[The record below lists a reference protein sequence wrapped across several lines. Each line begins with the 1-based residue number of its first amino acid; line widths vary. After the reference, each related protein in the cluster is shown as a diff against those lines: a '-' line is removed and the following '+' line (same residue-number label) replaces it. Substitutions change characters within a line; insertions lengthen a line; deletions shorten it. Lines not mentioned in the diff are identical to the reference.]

1 MQLEIIISDQYVPY
15 LNLAVEQSLVNE
27 NPSDTAI
34 MYLWKN
40 YRTVVIGLN
49 QNPYTECNVEQ
60 LLKDGGYLMRRTTGG
75 GAVYHDLGNLN
86 FSFVAPERIYDQTRQ
101 FSVLQ
106 QALRTYGLETEISGR
121 NDLLYQGR
129 KFSGNAFS
137 AGKKNRLHHGTL
149 LIRTEVEQLQR
160 YLKVKPSKLHKH
172 GVASVES
179 RIINLSEVADITS
192 ENVVT
197 PLVDAFQDIYGEKA
211 RIRPFSECCT
221 ESVRTAAGNFASE
234 EFLFGRWKQFNAKR
248 SGSFPWGEI
257 EIDLEIDETS
267 GRIRQTEIATDC
279 LRLDIIAKARKLV
292 KNSDIQEMPH
302 IDTTSGEEARI
313 LNDILQLIYA

>member
-1 MQLEIIISDQYVPY
+1 MPLEIIISDQYVPY
-15 LNLAVEQSLVNE
+15 LNLAVEQALVRE
-27 NPSDTAI
+27 NPSDTAV

-40 YRTVVIGLN
+40 RRTVVIGQN
-49 QNPYTECNVEQ
+49 QNPYAECNVEQ

-86 FSFVAPERIYDQTRQ
+86 FSFVAPPRIYDQQRQ

-106 QALRTYGLETEISGR
+106 RALQTYGLETEVSGR

-149 LIRTEVEQLQR
+149 LIHTEVEQLQR
-160 YLKVKPSKLHKH
+160 YLKVRPGKLHKH

-179 RIINLSEVADITS
+179 RIINLSEVADISS
-192 ENVVT
+192 ENVVA
-197 PLVDAFQDIYGEKA
+197 PLMEAFQEIYGEKA
-211 RIRPFSECCT
+211 HIRPFSELCT
-221 ESVRTAAGNFASE
+221 EDVQQEADRFASE
-234 EFLFGRWKQFNAKR
+234 VLLFGRWKQFNAKR
-248 SGSFPWGEI
+248 SASFPWGEI
-257 EIDLEIDETS
+257 DIDLEIDES
-267 GRIRQTEIATDC
+267 AGRVRRVEIATDC
-279 LRLDIIAKARKLV
+279 LRLNVIEKARKLIENTDLREV
-292 KNSDIQEMPH
+292 PQTGAESD
-302 IDTTSGEEARI
+302 EEARI